1 MPNSQLKM
9 LLETIFRNEWKLLWR
24 VNLIQMETLTLKHFL
39 DNQGPLLIE
48 NERVQFEIMD

>member
-1 MPNSQLKM
+1 MPNSQLEM

-24 VNLIQMETLTLKHFL
+24 INLMQMETLTLKLFL

-48 NERVQFEIMD
+48 NGIVQFEIMD